1 MGMELLMILY
11 TEEQLQMLYKIYAK
25 HQGLAGIGFV
35 KLEDFRKLF
44 EEQVLYISLSV
55 GLDEVM

>member
-1 MGMELLMILY
+1 MGMELLMNLY

-25 HQGLAGIGFV
+25 HQGMAGLGFV

-44 EEQVLYISLSV
+44 EEQQSFIGVE
-55 GLDEVM
+55 LDEVM

>member
-1 MGMELLMILY
+1 MDLY

-25 HQGLAGIGFV
+25 HQGIAGLGFV

>member
-1 MGMELLMILY
+1 MDLY
-11 TEEQLQMLYKIYAK
+11 TEEQLQMLYKIK